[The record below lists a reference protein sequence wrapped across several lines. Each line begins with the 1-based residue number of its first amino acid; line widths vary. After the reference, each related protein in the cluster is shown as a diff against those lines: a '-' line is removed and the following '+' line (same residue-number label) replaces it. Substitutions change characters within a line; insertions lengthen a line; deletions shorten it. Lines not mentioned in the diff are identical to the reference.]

1 MNKESNTNAGKP
13 AEGEALQAAIN
24 TAHKEV
30 ERLRKNRTALLDVM
44 SDLLLLVQSDFRIE
58 YMNNS
63 AIQTFGNM
71 VGRACHD
78 ALGCVKEECPDCP
91 VEKSLSGQACRG
103 SSERQ
108 VGPLYVEYNY
118 VSFQGYNNDHLVM
131 IVMRDISKRKQ
142 QEIELAEIHDNIEKV
157 LRQKIKALDESKR
170 VQQELLQ
177 EVNILKNELDSHN
190 RYDDNMVG
198 NSRQFRE
205 LRQMI
210 SQVADSEMSI
220 LITGESG
227 TGKELV
233 ADTIHRHSR
242 RKGKPFLKFNCAA
255 VSESLL
261 ESDLFGYEKG
271 AFTGAA
277 ARRQGKFE
285 IADLGTIFLDE
296 IGDISPR
303 MQVALLRVLE
313 NGEIIRVGGNE
324 SLRVDVRVIAA
335 TNVDLAEAVK
345 AHKFRRDLFY
355 RLNVINIHLPPL
367 RERREDIVPLITHFI
382 KKYRVAFK
390 KNIDYLPNRITDRLL
405 RYDWPG
411 NVRELENVIKRGIL
425 LSRDN
430 VITEKELSFE
440 GNPVCD
446 DHKSLGSHVEKWML
460 EQPLKETLAGFEA
473 KVLATAMDRYERN
486 PQNVARVL
494 GLGKTTLY
502 EKLKRYKLLEGNK

>member
-1 MNKESNTNAGKP
+1 MNMESNNKTGKP
-13 AEGEALQAAIN
+13 AEGDSLQASIN
-24 TAHKEV
+24 IAHKEV

-44 SDLLLLVQSDFRIE
+44 SDLLLLVRSDFRIE
-58 YMNNS
+58 YMNNR
-63 AIQTFGNM
+63 AIQTFGNL
-71 VGRACHD
+71 VGRTCYD
-78 ALGCVKEECPDCP
+78 ALDCVQEECPDCP
-91 VEKSLSGQACRG
+91 VEKSLAGKVCRG

-108 VGPLYVEYNY
+108 IGPLYVEYNY
-118 VSFQGYNNDHLVM
+118 VSFQGYDNDQMVM

-157 LRQKIKALDESKR
+157 LRQKIKDLHESKR

-177 EVNILKNELDSHN
+177 EVNILKKELDSYN

-198 NSRQFRE
+198 SSRQFRE

-210 SQVADSEMSI
+210 SQVADSEMNI

-242 RKGKPFLKFNCAA
+242 RNGKPFLKFNCAA

-285 IADLGTIFLDE
+285 IADQGTIFLDE

-313 NGEIIRVGGNE
+313 NGEIVRVGGNE
-324 SLRVDVRVIAA
+324 ALRVDVRVIAA

-345 AHKFRRDLFY
+345 AKKFRRDLYY
-355 RLNVINIHLPPL
+355 RLNIINIHLPPL

-382 KKYRVAFK
+382 VKYRVAFK
-390 KNIDYLPNRITDRLL
+390 KNIDYLPNRITDQLL
-405 RYDWPG
+405 RYEWPG
-411 NVRELENVIKRGIL
+411 NVRELENVIKRAIL

-440 GNPVCD
+440 SNHVCD
-446 DHKSLGSHVEKWML
+446 DRKPMGTHVEKWML
-460 EQPLKETLAGFEA
+460 EQPLKETMAGFEA
-473 KVLATAMDRYERN
+473 KILTTAMDRYEHN

-502 EKLKRYKLLEGNK
+502 DKLKRYKLLEGNK